1 MGVGR
6 GVAARLPQA
15 AATGG
20 TSSPPPPADRACCP
34 RPWSGVQLLRGDTPG
49 PSSLAVYVT
58 IPQAYSTRSA
68 EQASAGNGAPTWPFT
83 WRQRMS
89 RTGGPGERQKKG
101 LLFDKV
107 SARPA
112 TTIGFGRTRPLKL
125 PTPTHW
131 PPSLV
136 VKRAELLLLPMV
148 KEASVT
154 LPMLK
159 LFTVRPA
166 TEKFAGT
173 PFAVVRST
181 SMLPLDS
188 LSDMTK
194 LGGFDA
200 HSYTRRPP

>member
-1 MGVGR
+1 MDVGSGDR
-6 GVAARLPQA
+6 RQTPRRLRRREDVVAPRRRQVEHVAF
-15 AATGG
+15 
-20 TSSPPPPADRACCP
+20 
-34 RPWSGVQLLRGDTPG
+34 RPWSGVQLPGGDTPG
-49 PSSLAVYVT
+49 RRALAVYGLT
-58 IPQAYSTRSA
+58 IPQAYSTRSGL
-68 EQASAGNGAPTWPFT
+68 QASAGNGAPTWPFT

-159 LFTVRPA
+159 LFT
-166 TEKFAGT
+166 
-173 PFAVVRST
+173 
-181 SMLPLDS
+181 
-188 LSDMTK
+188 
-194 LGGFDA
+194 
-200 HSYTRRPP
+200 